1 MNQSDSGIDIL
12 IAVVVEGGS
21 DVEVEGDVIIDV
33 VESSGVVEGGIV
45 VDCCAIKVDIST
57 TK

>member
-1 MNQSDSGIDIL
+1 M
-12 IAVVVEGGS
+12 VVEGGS